1 MRRLVLAG
9 LLLASSSFAQPS
21 PSPSLA
27 DVQRQ
32 LTDLRVQLGTLASDL
47 DRLRANVAGR
57 SGDVASVRA
66 SLEDV
71 SARVYAVGCFSALLG
86 TPPATLS
93 GRSCADA
100 ALPSAR
106 VKVPAVVSAS
116 RLSVDGGRLVVSV
129 TTPSGTLELRDGRF
143 LRAP

>member
-1 MRRLVLAG
+1 MRHLLLAG
-9 LLLASSSFAQPS
+9 LLLASSSFAQTS
-21 PSPSLA
+21 PSPTLS

-32 LTDLRVQLGTLASDL
+32 LTDLRAQLATLASDL
-47 DRLRANVAGR
+47 DRLRSNVAGR

-71 SARVYAVGCFSALLG
+71 SARVYALGCFSALLG
-86 TPPATLS
+86 TPPATVS
-93 GRSCADA
+93 GKSCADA

-106 VKVPAVVSAS
+106 LKVPSAVSGS
-116 RLSVDGGRLVVSV
+116 RLNVDGGRLVVFV